1 MEKYIIEGGIKL
13 KGSINIS
20 GSKNAALPILIATLL
35 TDNKVILYNV
45 PRLKDVETTISIIEF
60 LGKKVIWKNSS
71 SLVVIQNKE
80 PIKEKGFV
88 VAPYE
93 LIKRMRASFLVSGAL
108 LANYDKVKS
117 ALPGGCSIGARPVDI
132 HIKAFEQLGIKHYV
146 EEGYEVF
153 IKQKNFCN
161 KKICRV
167 KLRYPSVGATENI
180 LMFASRIPQ
189 EVIIE
194 NTAKEPE
201 VVDLA
206 EFLKKLGVRIEGAGS
221 SVIKV
226 IGCKKFISSDIEHTI
241 IPDRI
246 EAGTY
251 MIAAGI
257 TKGEV
262 ELKEIIPQHLT
273 SLINKLKKAG
283 VDIETEDKKIFVI
296 SKKSLKSQNI
306 TTRPYPYF
314 PTDLQAQFMALMSIA
329 KGVSII
335 KETVFEN
342 RFLHVA
348 ELNRMGAN
356 IVVDGNKAIVYGVDK
371 LKGAEVMV
379 SDLRAGAALVLA
391 GLAAEGITKVSHIY
405 HLDRGYENL
414 EQKLSSLGARIKRV
428 EEAEI

>member
-13 KGSINIS
+13 KGNVKIS

-35 TDNKVILYNV
+35 TDNKVILHNV
-45 PRLKDVETTISIIEF
+45 PRLRDVETTISIIEF
-60 LGKKVIWKNSS
+60 LGKKVIWRNDST
-71 SLVVIQNKE
+71 LVVVQNKE
-80 PIKEKGFV
+80 PFKEKGFV

-93 LIKRMRASFLVSGAL
+93 LIKKMRASFLVSGAL

-132 HIKAFEQLGIKHYV
+132 HIKAFEQLGIKHHI

-153 IKQKNFCN
+153 IKKKNFCN
-161 KKICRV
+161 KKFCRV
-167 KLRYPSVGATENI
+167 KFRYPSVGATENI
-180 LMFASRIPQ
+180 LMFASKIPQ

-194 NTAKEPE
+194 NAAKEPE

-206 EFLKKLGVRIEGAGS
+206 EFLKKLGVKIEGAGS
-221 SVIKV
+221 SVIK
-226 IGCKKFISSDIEHTI
+226 ILGCKKFVSSEIEHTI

-246 EAGTY
+246 ETGTY
-251 MIAAGI
+251 IIAAGI
-257 TKGEV
+257 TSGEV
-262 ELKEIIPQHLT
+262 ELKDVIPQHLT
-273 SLINKLKKAG
+273 AVINKLRKAG
-283 VDIETEDKKIFVI
+283 INIEIEDRKIFVV
-296 SKKSLKSQNI
+296 SKKNLKPQNI

-329 KGVSII
+329 NGVSII

-356 IVVDGNKAIVYGVDK
+356 IVIDGNKAIVYGVDK

-391 GLAAEGITKVSHIY
+391 GLAAEGVTKISHIY

-414 EQKLSSLGARIKRV
+414 EQKLTTLGAKIKRV
-428 EEAEI
+428 EELEE